1 MMITG
6 LLSSITSINGN
17 SGDNS
22 RQNFIRDV
30 EKDLVKNVKLVTNV
44 QQLQF
49 FGTYR
54 GSNAGTWATLLSSMI
69 RLQSLELHFWA
80 GEAFFDII
88 ADNCQVGCNISIG
101 QNNTE
106 ILQFNCQGLRE
117 LILYRQRQGRA

>member
-1 MMITG
+1 MVQEMMITG

-22 RQNFIRDV
+22 RQNLIRDV

-54 GSNAGTWATLLSSMI
+54 GIVPVNYSI
-69 RLQSLELHFWA
+69 YFSLR
-80 GEAFFDII
+80 
-88 ADNCQVGCNISIG
+88 N
-101 QNNTE
+101 
-106 ILQFNCQGLRE
+106 
-117 LILYRQRQGRA
+117 